1 MKVNGQVLWARG
13 YGQVMGKRTRKP
25 KSCWET
31 EPSCLPLTV
40 KRAPIGLHGAAPRD
54 PYAREGDLPAARGL
68 PDTWGRDILAAR
80 FSTGDSSELSNFSRP
95 SELGAARCASPAAGR
110 RAASPRPGPS
120 LRVLGSA
127 TGSLRAAGGASGCG
141 GDQPNCTEA
150 LRDRA
155 SAEETEP
162 ISEGRAGPSGAAKA
176 PGGTH
181 TPRLPKVYS
190 LLARE
195 RPQPVLLL

>member
-1 MKVNGQVLWARG
+1 MGKF
-13 YGQVMGKRTRKP
+13 YGQEVMGKRTRKP

-40 KRAPIGLHGAAPRD
+40 KRAPIGLLGAAPRD
-54 PYAREGDLPAARGL
+54 PYAREGDLPAAPGL
-68 PDTWGRDILAAR
+68 PDKWGRDILAAR
-80 FSTGDSSELSNFSRP
+80 FSTGDSSKLSNFSRP

-110 RAASPRPGPS
+110 MAASPRPGPS

-127 TGSLRAAGGASGCG
+127 TGSPQAAGAAGGASGCG
-141 GDQPNCTEA
+141 GEQPSCTEA

-181 TPRLPKVYS
+181 TPCLPKVYS
-190 LLARE
+190 LLA
-195 RPQPVLLL
+195 P